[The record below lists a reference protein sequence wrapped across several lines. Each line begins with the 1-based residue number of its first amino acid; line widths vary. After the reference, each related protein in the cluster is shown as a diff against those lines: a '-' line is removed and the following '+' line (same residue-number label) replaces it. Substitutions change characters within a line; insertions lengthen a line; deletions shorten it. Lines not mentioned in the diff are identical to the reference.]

1 MTGTNENI
9 PEVTVKLFAHF
20 RESAGNVKEV
30 IIAARTVGE
39 LVDELMCR
47 FEGLKGQI
55 SKDGKLRP
63 YVNIMV
69 NGVSISDL
77 NGMDT
82 KLNPDC
88 EVAIFPPVSG
98 G

>member
-1 MTGTNENI
+1 MIETKENLS
-9 PEVTVKLFAHF
+9 EVTVKLFAHF
-20 RESAGNVKEV
+20 RESAGNTKEV
-30 IIAARTVGE
+30 IIPARTVGE
-39 LVDELMCR
+39 LIGELICR

-69 NGVSISDL
+69 NGVNIADL
-77 NGMDT
+77 NGIDT
-82 KLNPDC
+82 KLDDGC

>member
-1 MTGTNENI
+1 MIETKENLS
-9 PEVTVKLFAHF
+9 EVTVKLFAHF
-20 RESAGNVKEV
+20 RESAGNTKEV
-30 IIAARTVGE
+30 IIPARTVGE
-39 LVDELMCR
+39 LIDELICR

-69 NGVSISDL
+69 NGVNIADL
-77 NGMDT
+77 NGIDT
-82 KLNPDC
+82 KLDDGC

>member
-1 MTGTNENI
+1 MIEAKENL
-9 PEVTVKLFAHF
+9 PEVRVKLFAHF
-20 RESAGNVKEV
+20 RESAGNTKEV
-30 IIAARTVGE
+30 RVSAETVAE
-39 LVDELMCR
+39 VLDVLMCR

-55 SKDGKLRP
+55 AKDGKLRP

-69 NGVSISDL
+69 DGVSISDL
-77 NGMDT
+77 NGVET
-82 KLNPDC
+82 KLDADC